1 MTYVRPAL
9 MICLSVLG
17 GGCTAPTMRPNAVSS
32 HTRSNT
38 LALGAITSGGAPL
51 RHDEP
56 IYPASALTRCP
67 ATVEV
72 AAQVTVD
79 EHGVVV
85 DVTIPPGTDPA
96 FAQATQSAARQWSYQ
111 PLLVTHWAADAH
123 GESHT
128 VDSAARPFRLD
139 YVVHFTCREGQ
150 VEVNST
156 GGD

>member
-9 MICLSVLG
+9 MICLTVLAG
-17 GGCTAPTMRPNAVSS
+17 ACTAPTTRPNAAAS

-38 LALGAITSGGAPL
+38 LALGDVTSGGAPL

-79 EHGVVV
+79 EHGAVI
-85 DVTIPPGTDPA
+85 DVAIPPRTDPA
-96 FAQATQSAARQWSYQ
+96 FAQATQSAARQWLYE
-111 PLLVTHWAADAH
+111 PLLVTHWAADAD
-123 GESHT
+123 GESHA
-128 VDSAARPFRLD
+128 VDSLARPFRLD
-139 YVVHFTCREGQ
+139 YVVHFACREGQ

-156 GGD
+156 GRD